1 VDQSNIVILGGG
13 MVAGYAA
20 KQLVELG
27 LPKGE
32 LAILSADNAV
42 PYERPPLSKSFLAG
56 KDSEDAIWINPED
69 FYKKHGI
76 DLRLQCE
83 IASVDVK
90 RKRLIL
96 KSSDEFGFQ
105 KLIIATGG
113 LPRTLNISG
122 SKLQNLFYL
131 RTIND
136 SKNIRNAAEKVKH
149 AVVVGGGF
157 IGMEVAA
164 VLAQKGIEVAM
175 VLNDERVFQRLFTPE
190 MSSFFETYYAARG
203 VRLIKSM
210 SVTEFRG
217 DGAVNSAVL
226 RDGQTVPCDL
236 VVAGIGVRPVI
247 EIVTNSGLDLGDGIL
262 VNEYLQT
269 SHPDVFAA
277 GDVANYQ
284 DVLFAKRRRVEHWDN
299 AVSQGQYCARS
310 LMGDRALFRHVPY
323 FFSDVF
329 DLSYEYWGD
338 SSGADQ
344 VIHRG
349 DTWSN
354 SFSVWWLHQQR
365 VVAAFTMN
373 RPDEE
378 RNVAPKW
385 IESGQRVSATKLSDI
400 SLPIVTASG
409 SAGA

>member
-1 VDQSNIVILGGG
+1 MNQSNIVILGGG

-27 LPKGE
+27 LADGE

-56 KDSEDAIWINPED
+56 KDSEDGIKISPED

-76 DLRLQCE
+76 ELRLQCE
-83 IASVDVK
+83 VAGVDIK

-96 KSSDEFGFQ
+96 KNGDEFGFQ
-105 KLIIATGG
+105 KLIVATGAR
-113 LPRTLNISG
+113 PRTLNVPGSG
-122 SKLQNLFYL
+122 LKNLFYL
-131 RTIND
+131 RTLTD
-136 SKNIRNAAEKVKH
+136 SKSIRNAAEKAKH
-149 AVVVGGGF
+149 AVVIGGGF

-175 VLNDERVFQRLFTPE
+175 VVNDDRVFKRLFSPE
-190 MSSFFETYYAARG
+190 MSSFFETYYATKG

-217 DGAVNSAVL
+217 DASVKSAML
-226 RDGQTVPCDL
+226 RDAQVIQCDL
-236 VVAGIGVRPVI
+236 VVAGIGVKPGIDV
-247 EIVTNSGLDLGDGIL
+247 VTNSGLDVGDGIL

-269 SHPDVFAA
+269 SHSDIYAA

-284 DVLFAKRRRVEHWDN
+284 DVLFEKRRRVEHWDN
-299 AVSQGQYCARS
+299 AVSQGQYSARL
-310 LMGDRALFRHVPY
+310 LMGDKTPFRHVPY

-344 VIHRG
+344 LIHRG
-349 DTWSN
+349 DVSSK
-354 SFSVWWLHQQR
+354 SFSAWWLHEQR

-378 RNVAPKW
+378 RNLAPQW
-385 IESGQRVSATKLSDI
+385 IESRQRVSATKLKDVSQ
-400 SLPIVTASG
+400 PIVAASV
-409 SAGA
+409 SVAA